1 MRPPRRVVYHWHVMA
16 DSSAATAFAERLER
30 VRPHTRLIAL
40 LALGHLVI
48 DLNQGAIPAV
58 LPFLRTAHGWS
69 YAQAATIVLVGNLAS
84 SLIQPLFGYFSD
96 QLARRW
102 ILPASVFLSGAG
114 LALVG
119 VAPGYLTVL
128 GLVLVMG
135 LGVAS
140 WHPEG
145 YKTATGVA
153 GDRKAT
159 ALSWFS
165 LGGNVGL
172 ALGPPVIT
180 SLITALSIAGTLGM
194 LVPTVI
200 VGGLIV
206 AVLPHID
213 RAAVRRAATTASAR
227 GVNMPRAMTL
237 LIFLVAIRSWAQLGF
252 TTLVPFY
259 YVDYL
264 KADPRL
270 VGPLLFVFL
279 GAGALGTVLAGPLAD
294 RWGPRPFMRWVFL
307 AAIPFGLLFLE
318 ARGALAFVALALYG
332 AVLTSSFSVSVVLGQ
347 AYLPRNAGMAS
358 GLIVG
363 FAIGAGGLGV
373 TALGWVADRWGLPA
387 ALTVSALMP
396 LVGFVTA
403 RFLPAPRVAM

>member
-1 MRPPRRVVYHWHVMA
+1 MA
-16 DSSAATAFAERLER
+16 DSSAATAFLENVDR

-48 DLNQGAIPAV
+48 DLNQGSIPAV
-58 LPFLRTAHGWS
+58 LPFLKKAHDWS
-69 YAQAATIVLVGNLAS
+69 YAQAATIVLVGNVTS

-102 ILPASVFLSGAG
+102 ILPTSVFLSGVG
-114 LALVG
+114 LAFIG
-119 VAPGYLTVL
+119 VAPDYVSVL
-128 GLVLVMG
+128 GLVLIMG

-153 GDRKAT
+153 GERKAT

-172 ALGPPVIT
+172 ALGPPVAT
-180 SLITALSIAGTLGM
+180 GLVTGFALAGTLGM
-194 LVPTVI
+194 LVPTLI
-200 VGGLIV
+200 VGGLIL
-206 AVLPHID
+206 AMLPRIN
-213 RAAVRRAATTASAR
+213 RAAAPPRAAATAAVRGA
-227 GVNMPRAMTL
+227 NMPTAMAL
-237 LIFLVAIRSWAQLGF
+237 LIFLVAVRSWATLGF
-252 TTLVPFY
+252 TTFVPFY
-259 YVDYL
+259 YVDHL

-270 VGPLLFVFL
+270 VGTVLFVFL
-279 GAGALGTVLAGPLAD
+279 GAGALGTVVAGPLAD
-294 RWGPRPFMRWVFL
+294 RWGPRPFMQWVFL
-307 AAIPFGLLFLE
+307 AAIPFGLLFLHT
-318 ARGALAFVALALYG
+318 GGVLAFVMLGLYG

-373 TALGWVADRWGLPA
+373 TALGWIADRWGLPA
-387 ALTVSALMP
+387 ALTLSAFMP
-396 LVGFVTA
+396 LAGFVTA
-403 RFLPAPRVAM
+403 RFLPAPRDKEAQ

>member
-119 VAPGYLTVL
+119 VAPGYVTVL

-165 LGGNVGL
+165 LGGNVGI
-172 ALGPPVIT
+172 ALGPP
-180 SLITALSIAGTLGM
+180 LITLLVTTWSIQGTLG
-194 LVPTVI
+194 LALPPLL
-200 VGGLIV
+200 VGGVLLGALPSF
-206 AVLPHID
+206 AV
-213 RAAVRRAATTASAR
+213 AATAAPSANAAGR
-227 GVNMPRAMTL
+227 GENMPGAMALLVLVVMIRA
-237 LIFLVAIRSWAQLGF
+237 WATLGF
-252 TTLVPFY
+252 TTFVPFY

-264 KADPRL
+264 KADPRI

-294 RWGPRPFMRWVFL
+294 RWGPRSFMK
-307 AAIPFGLLFLE
+307 
-318 ARGALAFVALALYG
+318 
-332 AVLTSSFSVSVVLGQ
+332 
-347 AYLPRNAGMAS
+347 
-358 GLIVG
+358 
-363 FAIGAGGLGV
+363 
-373 TALGWVADRWGLPA
+373 
-387 ALTVSALMP
+387 
-396 LVGFVTA
+396 
-403 RFLPAPRVAM
+403 